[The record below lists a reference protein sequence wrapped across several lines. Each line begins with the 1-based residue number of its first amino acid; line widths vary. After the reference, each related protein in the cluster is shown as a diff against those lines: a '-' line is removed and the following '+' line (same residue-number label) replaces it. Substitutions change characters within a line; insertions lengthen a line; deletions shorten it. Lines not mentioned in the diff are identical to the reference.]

1 MRAFLTRAIGF
12 LLALGLPVLGQ
23 SLVVPK
29 EVQAGRSMVLEG
41 RDLPEGRFP
50 MVLEGPEGQE
60 TLEVEAQK
68 GRFQLE
74 LHPKVPGEYR
84 IRLSLPAGALEARF
98 IALAPATPELTR
110 EGLKLPWGL
119 LPLPPGGWLGPLVQ
133 GDKVYVAQGLLV
145 VETSAK
151 EKTFSFHFAPARIL
165 ALRPGP
171 EALLEGDWV
180 LPIPFPRVPFEGK
193 EEDLKVLGS
202 LLEALNPPKPWPYYA
217 YWTLDPTTLTP
228 EDLEAYGQDLLARGH
243 RPELFFG
250 QPGVARMAEASRL
263 LQEKDPE
270 KALLLAKALLRY
282 TPLFPGSLAFF
293 QVTAQ
298 YLEAQGH
305 PAQALTFFEAGKI
318 LRTWLPP
325 RLSLLPMA
333 LWTLGLAYLGL
344 MLYLLLYY
352 LPAQLKD
359 LRPIGGYLG
368 GFWRHPLLRLR
379 HLHLAY
385 ASLGERVWALA
396 LFLALS
402 LGFLLQGL
410 DAQVRKELFAPP
422 LDQGT
427 LRTQKAQ
434 DWLRTLPPT
443 PEVKALLGYALL
455 SEAPKEAQ
463 DLLREASLPFAL
475 ALRGG
480 ETALAQAYRKAPLE
494 GPIRTALQLGQD
506 PWGAREPGPTLRTLY
521 LALLRVEVKRLQEDP
536 FRGFLHLS
544 TPLPEGVKPWA
555 FAGFWLLLLYHLLT
569 FLLPRRR
576 TPVPPAWGLLVRVL
590 VPGSLGFSSG
600 LGLALL
606 LFAAY
611 GLLALLKGQG
621 PSFLILAY
629 GLHLLLLVLGLRRH
643 S

>member
-29 EVQAGRSMVLEG
+29 EVQAGRPVVLEG

-50 MVLEGPEGQE
+50 LVLEGPEGQE

-74 LHPKVPGEYR
+74 LHPKAPGEYR
-84 IRLSLPAGALEARF
+84 IRLSLPSGALEARLT
-98 IALAPATPELTR
+98 ALAPTTAELTQ

-119 LPLPPGGWLGPLVQ
+119 LPLPPGDWLGPLVQ

-145 VETSAK
+145 VETRLKGEAV
-151 EKTFSFHFAPARIL
+151 SFHFAPARLL

-171 EALLEGDWV
+171 EALLQGDWV
-180 LPIPFPRVPFEGK
+180 LPIPFPPLPFEGHG
-193 EEDLKVLGS
+193 EDLKALGT
-202 LLEALNPPKPWPYYA
+202 LLQALNPPKPWPYFA
-217 YWTLDPTTLTP
+217 YWTQDPASLTP

-250 QPGVARMAEASRL
+250 QPEVARMAEVSRSL
-263 LQEKDPE
+263 RQKDPE
-270 KALLLAKALLRY
+270 KALLLAQALLRY

-293 QVTAQ
+293 KETAQ

-305 PAQALTFFEAGKI
+305 PAQALRFQEAEKL

-325 RLSLLPMA
+325 RLSLLSPA
-333 LWTLGLAYLGL
+333 LGTLGLAYLAL
-344 MLYLLLYY
+344 MLYLFLFY

-359 LRPIGGYLG
+359 LKPIGGYLG

-385 ASLGERVWALA
+385 ASLGERVLALA
-396 LFLALS
+396 LFLALG
-402 LGFLLQGL
+402 LGLLLQGL
-410 DAQVRKELFAPP
+410 DAQVRKGLFASP

-434 DWLRTLPPT
+434 DWLRTLPST

-455 SEAPKEAQ
+455 SEAPKEAR

-475 ALRGG
+475 ALRGD

-494 GPIRTALQLGQD
+494 GPIRTALGLGQD
-506 PWGAREPGPTLRTLY
+506 PWGAREPGPSVRTLY
-521 LALLRVEVKRLQEDP
+521 QALLQVELKRLLEDP

-555 FAGFWLLLLYHLLT
+555 FVGFWLLLLYHLLT

-576 TPVPPAWGLLVRVL
+576 TPVPPSWALGVRLL
-590 VPGSLGFSSG
+590 VPGSLGFSAG
-600 LGLALL
+600 LGLVLLL
-606 LFAAY
+606 LFAY
-611 GLLALLKGQG
+611 GLLALLERKG
-621 PSFLILAY
+621 PTLLILAY
-629 GLHLLLLVLGLRRH
+629 GLHLLGLALSLRR
-643 S
+643 SA

>member
-1 MRAFLTRAIGF
+1 
-12 LLALGLPVLGQ
+12 
-23 SLVVPK
+23 
-29 EVQAGRSMVLEG
+29 
-41 RDLPEGRFP
+41 
-50 MVLEGPEGQE
+50 
-60 TLEVEAQK
+60 
-68 GRFQLE
+68 
-74 LHPKVPGEYR
+74 
-84 IRLSLPAGALEARF
+84 
-98 IALAPATPELTR
+98 
-110 EGLKLPWGL
+110 
-119 LPLPPGGWLGPLVQ
+119 
-133 GDKVYVAQGLLV
+133 V
-145 VETSAK
+145 VETRAK
-151 EKTFSFHFAPARIL
+151 EKTLSFHFAPARIL

-202 LLEALNPPKPWPYYA
+202 LLEALSPPKPWPYYA
-217 YWTLDPTTLTP
+217 YWTLDPATLTP

-250 QPGVARMAEASRL
+250 QPGVARMAETSRL
-263 LQEKDPE
+263 LQKKDPE

-293 QVTAQ
+293 QETAQ

-305 PAQALTFFEAGKI
+305 PAQALTFLEAGKI
-318 LRTWLPP
+318 LRAWLPP

-344 MLYLLLYY
+344 MLYLFLYY

-359 LRPIGGYLG
+359 LKPIGGYLG

-385 ASLGERVWALA
+385 ASLGERVLALV

-410 DAQVRKELFAPP
+410 DAQVRKGLFAPP

-463 DLLREASLPFAL
+463 GLLREAALPFAL
-475 ALRGG
+475 ALRGD
-480 ETALAQAYRKAPLE
+480 ETSLAQAYRKAPLE

-521 LALLRVEVKRLQEDP
+521 LALLQVEVKRLQEDP
-536 FRGFLHLS
+536 FRGFVHLS
-544 TPLPEGVKPWA
+544 TPLPDGVKPWA

-576 TPVPPAWGLLVRVL
+576 APVPPSWALGVRLL

-600 LGLALL
+600 LGIVLL
-606 LFAAY
+606 LLAAY
-611 GLLALLKGQG
+611 GLLALQEGQK
-621 PSFLILAY
+621 PTLLILAY
-629 GLHLLLLVLGLRRH
+629 GLHLLVLVFSLRRPA
-643 S
+643 

>member
-1 MRAFLTRAIGF
+1 MHAFLTRVIGF

-29 EVQAGRSMVLEG
+29 EVQAGRPVVLEG
-41 RDLPEGRFP
+41 RELPEGRFP
-50 MVLEGPEGQE
+50 LVLEGPEGQE

-74 LHPKVPGEYR
+74 LHPKAPGEYR

-98 IALAPATPELTR
+98 TALAPATSELTR

-119 LPLPPGGWLGPLVQ
+119 LPLPPGDWLGPLVQ

-193 EEDLKVLGS
+193 AEDLKVLGS
-202 LLEALNPPKPWPYYA
+202 LLEALSPPKPWPYYA
-217 YWTLDPTTLTP
+217 YWTLDPATLTP

-243 RPELFFG
+243 RPELFFD
-250 QPGVARMAEASRL
+250 QPGVARMAEASRS
-263 LQEKDPE
+263 LQKRDPE
-270 KALLLAKALLRY
+270 KALLLARTLLRY

-293 QVTAQ
+293 RETAT

-305 PAQALTFFEAGKI
+305 PAQALTFQESEKI

-325 RLSLLPMA
+325 QLTLLPPA
-333 LWTLGLAYLGL
+333 LGTLGIGYLAL
-344 MLYLLLYY
+344 MLYLFLFY

-359 LRPIGGYLG
+359 LKPLGGYLG
-368 GFWRHPLLRLR
+368 GFWKHPLLRLR

-385 ASLGERVWALA
+385 ASLGERVLALA

-463 DLLREASLPFAL
+463 GLLREATLPFAL
-475 ALRGG
+475 ALRGD
-480 ETALAQAYRKAPLE
+480 EAALAQAYRKAPLE

-506 PWGAREPGPTLRTLY
+506 PWGAREPGPSLRTLY
-521 LALLRVEVKRLQEDP
+521 LALLQVELERLQEDP
-536 FRGFLHLS
+536 FREFLRLGTS
-544 TPLPEGVKPWA
+544 LPEGVKPWA

-576 TPVPPAWGLLVRVL
+576 TPVPPSWALGVRLL

-600 LGLALL
+600 LGLVLL
-606 LFAAY
+606 LLAAY
-611 GLLALLKGQG
+611 GLLAFLESQKPTL
-621 PSFLILAY
+621 LILAY
-629 GLHLLLLVLGLRRH
+629 GFHLLVLVLSLRRPV
-643 S
+643 